1 MKIEN
6 LTELLLLKS
15 KTHFILIKSIDRKFC
30 LNESSCIDKIPQY
43 YKDDYEPTDKAFFV
57 NGWIYDKES
66 GKGVYYIST
75 HFFYDNSHKKV
86 LERFGF
92 KKEVI

>member
-1 MKIEN
+1 MQLKDLLN
-6 LTELLLLKS
+6 LQSEKY
-15 KTHFILIKSIDRKFC
+15 FILIKSIDGKFY
-30 LNESSCIDKIPQY
+30 LNDINCIDKIPQY
-43 YKDDYEPTDKAFFV
+43 YKDDYGLTDKAFFV

-75 HFFYDNSHKKV
+75 HFFYDNSYKKV

-92 KKEVI
+92 KKEVLE